1 MPRPTRSTRENIFT
15 AIMTK
20 DESNTLLYM
29 ETNYLILLDYSVGEL
44 IKIRLTEQEK
54 IESESYQDYEEFI
67 YTLED
72 KYNFRLSN
80 CSWMCCEV
88 LSERSY

>member
-1 MPRPTRSTRENIFT
+1 
-15 AIMTK
+15 
-20 DESNTLLYM
+20 M

-54 IESESYQDYEEFI
+54 IESESYQDFEEFI
-67 YTLED
+67 YTLEE

>member
-1 MPRPTRSTRENIFT
+1 
-15 AIMTK
+15 MTK
-20 DESNTLLYM
+20 VESNTLLYM
-29 ETNYLILLDYSVGEL
+29 KANFLILLDCSVGEL

-67 YTLED
+67 CTLEN
-72 KYNFRLSN
+72 KYDFKLSN
-80 CSWMCCEV
+80 CSWMCCEI

>member
-1 MPRPTRSTRENIFT
+1 MLFV
-15 AIMTK
+15 
-20 DESNTLLYM
+20 LL
-29 ETNYLILLDYSVGEL
+29 TSVGEL

-54 IESESYQDYEEFI
+54 IESESYQDFEEFI

-72 KYNFRLSN
+72 KYDFKLSN
-80 CSWMCCEV
+80 CSWMSCDV

>member
-1 MPRPTRSTRENIFT
+1 MQ
-15 AIMTK
+15 A
-20 DESNTLLYM
+20 
-29 ETNYLILLDYSVGEL
+29 NYLILLDYSVGEL
-44 IKIRLTEQEK
+44 IKIRLTEEEK
-54 IESESYQDYEEFI
+54 IESESYQDFEEFI

-72 KYNFRLSN
+72 KYGFRLSN

>member
-1 MPRPTRSTRENIFT
+1 MKANF
-15 AIMTK
+15 
-20 DESNTLLYM
+20 
-29 ETNYLILLDYSVGEL
+29 LILLDCSVGEL

-72 KYNFRLSN
+72 KYDFRLSN
-80 CSWMCCEV
+80 CSLMSCDA

>member
-1 MPRPTRSTRENIFT
+1 
-15 AIMTK
+15 MTK

-67 YTLED
+67 CTLED
-72 KYNFRLSN
+72 KYNFNLSN